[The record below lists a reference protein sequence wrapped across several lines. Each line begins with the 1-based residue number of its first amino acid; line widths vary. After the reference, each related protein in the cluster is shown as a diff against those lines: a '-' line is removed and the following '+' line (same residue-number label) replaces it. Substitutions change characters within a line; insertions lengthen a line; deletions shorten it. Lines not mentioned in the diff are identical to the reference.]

1 MISISC
7 LAYSIL
13 GWADYW
19 IYFGEIRFKEPH
31 SIPQMEN
38 TDSTSKVNKDLILR
52 ENLALQRTILANQ
65 TTFLSFLRT
74 SMYFLV
80 AGLGIKNLLE
90 MEDGLIYQI
99 IFYLTSGIILILGI
113 VNYLRQNKKIDES
126 RIHIGNFKTEYQKQS

>member
-1 MISISC
+1 
-7 LAYSIL
+7 
-13 GWADYW
+13 
-19 IYFGEIRFKEPH
+19 
-31 SIPQMEN
+31 MEN
-38 TDSTSKVNKDLILR
+38 TDPTNKVNKDLILR

-99 IFYLTSGIILILGI
+99 IFYLTSGIILVLGI
-113 VNYLRQNKKIDES
+113 YNYLRQNKKINES
-126 RIHIGNFKTEYQKQS
+126 RVHIGNFKTDYQKQS